1 MPSFLSKV
9 FGRKKHDEHDVV
21 PRASDVSLLE
31 GKFEAISPTVSPTA
45 THFAESVG
53 KEKENTK
60 ERDGFFGITRSKS
73 RPSLKPP
80 IVAQNP
86 IDELP
91 HLTLNLPGSATATT
105 ARALGVVFEDDP
117 TSLLLLEDSELE
129 ERRLSPAEALKLV
142 KACSQVITARG
153 MPEPLFFVCILPNA
167 AVQVSK
173 RLESC
178 TLIGTLRR
186 PTCNAD

>member
-9 FGRKKHDEHDVV
+9 FGRKKHDDHDTV

-60 ERDGFFGITRSKS
+60 EKDGFFGIVRSRS
-73 RPSLKPP
+73 RHNLNPHP
-80 IVAQNP
+80 VAAPQNH
-86 IDELP
+86 IDDLP
-91 HLTLNLPGSATATT
+91 HLTLNLPGSTSASS
-105 ARALGVVFEDDP
+105 ARAFGVVFEGDP
-117 TSLLLLEDSELE
+117 TSLLLLSDSELE

-142 KACSQVITARG
+142 NACSQVITTRG
-153 MPEPLFFVCILPNA
+153 TSNRFDSCI
-167 AVQVSK
+167 
-173 RLESC
+173 
-178 TLIGTLRR
+178 
-186 PTCNAD
+186 